1 MGFASIPGLVRH
13 PIRIGER
20 LLAAVRYGG
29 DQPPAIPGYWLL
41 SSLGVEPDHARSGIG
56 TILVDRFYNMAQE
69 ERAPGI
75 YLLTDLKDND
85 AVLRFYTKRQFVV
98 HSRNRRRDGRQ
109 LLVLAHRFDR

>member
-1 MGFASIPGLVRH
+1 MALASIPGLVRH

-29 DQPPAIPGYWLL
+29 DQPPALPGYWLL
-41 SSLGVEPDHARSGIG
+41 SSLGVHPDHARSGIG
-56 TILVDRFYNMAQE
+56 TILLNRFYNMAEE

-75 YLLTDLKDND
+75 YLLTDLQDNT
-85 AVLRFYTKRQFVV
+85 AVLNFYAKRQFVV

-109 LLVLAHRFDR
+109 LLVLAHRFIR